1 MPVSLLRRLAL
12 AAAFAAL
19 LCSISAAAYHRSQ
32 RPALAQDE
40 PPAPLPVELQIPAL
54 RIDAPIWQVGE
65 DDSGGMESPW
75 SDTAVGWFA
84 PGFVPGQPGN
94 AVIAGHVDW
103 VDHAAVFYFL
113 KNLTPGDLVNVVM
126 DDGSVLTFAVDE
138 VDQYDDGDTP
148 MDRIFGNADQPHLN
162 LITCGGVFDRST
174 HNYDHRLVVYTTLVG
189 N

>member
-1 MPVSLLRRLAL
+1 MSLLRRLAL
-12 AAAFAAL
+12 GAAAAAL
-19 LCSISAAAYHRSQ
+19 LCGISFASQ
-32 RPALAQDE
+32 RGAGRAAPAQDE
-40 PPAPLPVELQIPAL
+40 PPAPLPVELQIPAV

-65 DDSGGMESPW
+65 DDDGGMESPW

-113 KNLTPGDLVNVVM
+113 KNLSPGDLVNVVM
-126 DDGSVLTFAVDE
+126 DDGSVLSFAVDE
-138 VDQYDDGDTP
+138 VDQYDDTNTP
-148 MDRIFGNADQPHLN
+148 LDQIFGNSDQPHLN

-174 HNYDHRLVVYTTLVG
+174 HNYDHRLVVYTSLVQS
-189 N
+189 

>member
-1 MPVSLLRRLAL
+1 MTLRRRLAIG
-12 AAAFAAL
+12 ATVAAL
-19 LCSISAAAYHRSQ
+19 LCLASASVHHFAQ

-40 PPAPLPVELQIPAL
+40 PPPPLPVELQIPAVH
-54 RIDAPIWQVGE
+54 IDAPIWQVGE
-65 DDSGGMESPW
+65 DDDGGMESPW

-113 KNLTPGDLVNVVM
+113 KNLAPGDQVNMTM

-148 MDRIFGNADQPHLN
+148 MDQIFGSSDQPHLN
-162 LITCGGVFDRST
+162 LITCGGVFDHST
-174 HNYDHRLVVYTTLVG
+174 HNYDHRLVVYTTLVPS
-189 N
+189 

>member
-1 MPVSLLRRLAL
+1 MTLLRRLTL

-19 LCSISAAAYHRSQ
+19 LCGILGSAHHFSQ
-32 RPALAQDE
+32 PQALAQDE
-40 PPAPLPVELQIPAL
+40 PPTPLPVELQIPAAH
-54 RIDAPIWQVGE
+54 IDAPIWQVGE
-65 DDSGGMESPW
+65 DDDGSMQSPW

-113 KNLTPGDLVNVVM
+113 KNLSPGDLVNVTM
-126 DDGSVLTFAVDE
+126 DDGSVLTFSVDE
-138 VDQYDDGDTP
+138 VDQYDDTDTP
-148 MDRIFGNADQPHLN
+148 MDQIFGDSGQPHLN
-162 LITCGGVFDRST
+162 LITCGGVFDHST
-174 HNYDHRLVVYTTLVG
+174 HNYDHRLVVYTTLVQ

>member
-1 MPVSLLRRLAL
+1 MPLLRRLACASAVALL
-12 AAAFAAL
+12 AATVAGLGAGHHA
-19 LCSISAAAYHRSQ
+19 
-32 RPALAQDE
+32 RPARAQDE
-40 PPAPLPVELQIPAL
+40 PPAPLPVELQIPAAH
-54 RIDAPIWQVGE
+54 IDAPIWQVGE

-84 PGFVPGQPGN
+84 PGFLPGQPGN

-113 KNLTPGDLVNVVM
+113 KNLSPGDLVNVAM

-148 MDRIFGNADQPHLN
+148 MDQIFGDSDQPHLN
-162 LITCGGVFDRST
+162 LITCGGVFDHST
-174 HNYDHRLVVYTTLVG
+174 HNYDHRLVVYTTLVQ